1 MTLKGLLMIISCYFL
16 LVESAV
22 NCPLT
27 SISPCICA
35 ENGSKP
41 GTIFLLC
48 GNNNLTDDRASEILD
63 VFLTSSRVSP
73 VSVLEMA
80 LTLMTRVPDQI
91 QQFTQVT
98 GIDLNFNNIATV
110 EAGSFN
116 FTDGVNN
123 LQFFN
128 MANMNLETI
137 APATFKGFFLFI

>member
-1 MTLKGLLMIISCYFL
+1 MFLKSLLIAISYFSL

-35 ENGSKP
+35 ENGGNR

-48 GNNNLTDDRASEILD
+48 TNSNLTDDRASEILD
-63 VFLTSSRVSP
+63 IFLTSSRVSP
-73 VSVLEMA
+73 VSILEMA
-80 LTLMTRVPDQI
+80 STLMTRVPDQI

-98 GIDLNFNNIATV
+98 GIDLDFNHITAV

-123 LQFFN
+123 LQFLN
-128 MANMNLETI
+128 MADMHLETI
-137 APATFKGFFLFI
+137 APATFQGYRNI